1 MKVEPNELE
10 KALADK
16 CAALVKAG
24 HDPEQV
30 ALAALDMACGALS
43 AARGPLWLAEQ
54 LETIRS
60 TCMARGPTTR
70 SCWVSKRTRLLRPSS
85 SSLLAFRQH
94 SASCATQAD
103 RTARARLIP
112 TLLMGGGGRRR
123 GLRIHSD

>member
-54 LETIRS
+54 LETI
-60 TCMARGPTTR
+60 ARGL
-70 SCWVSKRTRLLRPSS
+70 VSMTEAEPGPRK
-85 SSLLAFRQH
+85 H
-94 SASCATQAD
+94 
-103 RTARARLIP
+103 
-112 TLLMGGGGRRR
+112 
-123 GLRIHSD
+123 